1 MSHPSV
7 SPVKRH
13 ATRPRNVSLWL
24 AYAGLSLLCWV
35 LYGVASTDWERG
47 GLRAFDALYDA
58 TWNLGPAIFLG
69 ALILPWARLLRRHA
83 PRGPLPRALIHIA
96 AALVFALLWHG
107 VDFLVS
113 WWFFGLD
120 HASAT
125 LAQRLLW
132 RSAWA
137 VFVYLA
143 IYLGF
148 SGALHAR
155 QARDAAVNAAQA
167 ESALVRAELAV
178 ISGKLNPHFLFNT
191 LNSIHFLMRRD
202 VEAAEEALL
211 GFARM
216 MRYLLDTKR
225 GAADRVPLQE
235 EIDFVRDYLALES
248 LRLGE
253 RLKVQWVVDDA
264 ALDDEVPPLTLQ
276 PLVEN
281 AIVHGIAPRVEGGTV
296 RIEARRADDSAAL
309 MLGVADDGAGCQWPL
324 PKQAEQ
330 AHRPTGS
337 RGVGLRSLMR
347 RFEIDYAGH
356 ARLEVNSAPG
366 AGFRVHILIPQPE
379 MQA

>member
-1 MSHPSV
+1 MLPPPA
-7 SPVKRH
+7 SPVAQPAH
-13 ATRPRNVSLWL
+13 PRNTSLWL
-24 AYAGLSLLCWV
+24 AYAGLCLLCWV
-35 LYGVASTDWERG
+35 LYGVAGTDWQRG
-47 GLRAFDALYDA
+47 GLRAFDALYEA
-58 TWNLGPAIFLG
+58 TWNLGPAMLLG
-69 ALILPWARLLRRHA
+69 TLVLPWARLLQSRARW
-83 PRGPLPRALIHIA
+83 RGGAMRALIHVA

-107 VDFLVS
+107 MDYLLA
-113 WWFFGLD
+113 WWFFGAE
-120 HASAT
+120 HAGAT
-125 LAQRLLW
+125 LAQQLLW

-155 QARDAAVNAAQA
+155 RARDAAVNAAQA

-202 VEAAEEALL
+202 VQSAEQALL

-216 MRYLLDTKR
+216 MRYLLDTRR

-253 RLKVQWVVDDA
+253 RLKVQWAVEDD
-264 ALDDEVPPLTLQ
+264 ALDDELPPLTLQ

-281 AIVHGIAPRVEGGTV
+281 AIVHGIAPREEGGTV
-296 RIEARRADDSAAL
+296 RIEARRERSSGAL
-309 MLGVADDGAGCQWPL
+309 VLCVADDGAGGQWP
-324 PKQAEQ
+324 PAQQAAQ
-330 AHRPTGS
+330 PHRPAGS
-337 RGVGLRSLMR
+337 RGVGLHALMR
-347 RFEIDYAGH
+347 RFEIDYAGL
-356 ARLEVNSAPG
+356 ASLDVSSSPG

-379 MQA
+379 TQA